1 MNLFYKRKVI
11 QELTYS
17 DGDFSVSWSEMKS
30 HLHTPLNGCGVGYFD
45 DFPYP
50 KERDEIID
58 EYLIK
63 KGVAIRN
70 RDGDL
75 EVTEKTSEF
84 IERFNELL
92 NNI

>member
-11 QELTYS
+11 HELTYS
-17 DGDFSVSWSEMKS
+17 DGDFSVPWKDMKS
-30 HLHTPLNGCGVGYFD
+30 HLHTPLNGCGVGYFE

-70 RDGDL
+70 KDGDL
-75 EVTEKTSEF
+75 ETTQHTSNF
-84 IERFNELL
+84 IETLMNLKTK
-92 NNI
+92 

>member
-11 QELTYS
+11 HELTFE
-17 DGDFSVSWSEMKS
+17 DGDFSVPWKDMER
-30 HLHTPLNGCGVGYFD
+30 HIETPTNGCGVGYFE

-50 KERDEIID
+50 KQRDSRID

-70 RDGDL
+70 RDDDL

-84 IERFNELL
+84 IERFTELL

>member
-17 DGDFSVSWSEMKS
+17 DGDFSVSWSEMES
-30 HLHTPLNGCGVGYFD
+30 HLHTPLNGCGVGYFE

-70 RDGDL
+70 KDGDL
-75 EVTEKTSEF
+75 ETTQHTSNF
-84 IERFNELL
+84 IETLMNLKTK
-92 NNI
+92 